1 MNSSR
6 RRRVVCGMSGGVDSS
21 ATAALLLE
29 QGYEVIGITLKL
41 WPQDCVNR
49 AEDKCCGPQAVTDA
63 RAVCHQLGIPYY
75 LIDEAAE
82 FQKHVIQY
90 FADEYRAS
98 RTPNPCVMCNQN
110 LKFGRLINRADQL
123 GADFIATGHFAR
135 VERPLTSLRSEATA
149 RQATPISMN
158 PGTSN
163 QPSLRSYGSAGI
175 EHRTSNIECGQK
187 TENEPLTPA
196 LSPFGGEREKAAAGR
211 AAARPYRVQGFNA
224 QILRGNHSPSDG
236 ERVSPAGSG
245 RYLLKR
251 GRDLKKDQSYFLFSL
266 RQDQLARALFPL
278 GEKTKSDTRAV
289 ARHCQL
295 KTADKEESMEICF
308 VPDNDYG
315 GFLQQANLVRK
326 HRGEITD
333 LHGHVLGHHDGIEFY
348 TIGQRR
354 GLGITTPKPVYVVE
368 LDADRNR
375 VVVGDETALDR
386 DEFTATQCNWIP
398 FDQPA
403 GPMEVTTKIRYNHP
417 GTPATV
423 TPSGNGTVRVKLHSP
438 QRAITPGQAAV
449 FYQDDLVLGGGWIA
463 R

>member
-1 MNSSR
+1 VNSAKR
-6 RRRVVCGMSGGVDSS
+6 QRVVCGMSGGVDSS

-63 RAVCHQLGIPYY
+63 RAVCYKLGIPYY

-90 FADEYRAS
+90 FADEYKAG

-110 LKFGRLINRADQL
+110 LKFGRLIDRADQL

-135 VERPLTSLRSEATA
+135 IEFSPHPAFGHPL
-149 RQATPISMN
+149 
-158 PGTSN
+158 
-163 QPSLRSYGSAGI
+163 
-175 EHRTSNIECGQK
+175 
-187 TENEPLTPA
+187 PA
-196 LSPFGGEREKAAAGR
+196 KRGEGR
-211 AAARPYRVQGFNA
+211 
-224 QILRGNHSPSDG
+224 G
-236 ERVSPAGSG
+236 EG

-251 GRDLKKDQSYFLFSL
+251 GKDLKKDQSYFLFSL
-266 RQDQLARALFPL
+266 RQNQLARALFPL
-278 GEKTKSDTRAV
+278 GEKTKSDTREV
-289 ARHCQL
+289 ARHCRL

-315 GFLQQANLVRK
+315 KFLRLANLAQK
-326 HRGEITD
+326 HRGEIMD
-333 LHGHVLGHHDGIEFY
+333 LYGNVLGHHDGIEFY

-368 LDADRNR
+368 LDSENNR
-375 VVVGDETALDR
+375 VIIGDESALDR
-386 DEFTATQCNWIP
+386 DEFTATNCNWIP
-398 FDQPA
+398 FDKLA
-403 GPMEVTTKIRYNHP
+403 GPIEVTTKVRYNHP

-423 TPSGNGTVRVKLHSP
+423 TPMANGSVKVKLHSP

-449 FYQDDLVLGGGWIA
+449 FYQGDLVVGGGWIA
-463 R
+463 K